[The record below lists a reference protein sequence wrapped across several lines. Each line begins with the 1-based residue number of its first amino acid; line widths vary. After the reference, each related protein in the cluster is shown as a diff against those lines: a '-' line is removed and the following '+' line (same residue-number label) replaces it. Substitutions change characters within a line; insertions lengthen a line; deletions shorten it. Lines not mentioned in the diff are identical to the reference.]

1 MFTDTKTKTAT
12 INVSAKVDKVEY
24 YANSKELTSI
34 AQIVD
39 ITNESDNAGQYVK
52 AGDTIVYKINVTNNG
67 QDTISS
73 VSFED
78 KLSSYESLK
87 SIVTDGKEL
96 SEDDYEQEENF
107 EGDGVNFNIKDELAA
122 GQTKTYV
129 VTSVV
134 DADADNSQAV
144 ELGNTAT
151 AYAYDVETGK
161 SEVMHVLEPTTTA
174 KVDGDIEEPTN
185 DADDSEDNNNT
196 NNDNNNSNNA
206 NNSNG
211 NNNSNNSNNG
221 DNSSNNQS
229 EEKTKLKNYFRTCM
243 VRQR

>member
-1 MFTDTKTKTAT
+1 M
-12 INVSAKVDKVEY
+12 DKILYQV
-24 YANSKELTSI
+24 L
-34 AQIVD
+34 V
-39 ITNESDNAGQYVK
+39 
-52 AGDTIVYKINVTNNG
+52 
-67 QDTISS
+67 
-73 VSFED
+73 FED

-107 EGDGVNFNIKDELAA
+107 EGDGINFNIKDELAA

-229 EEKTKLKNYFRTCM
+229 EEKQNLKIISGLAWLDKDENGQKDDGETLLQGIKVKLFNTETNKYQTNAKNEEITATTDDKGFLYFSRCTTKEIYGCI
-243 VRQR
+243 